1 MVHVAAAEAG
11 RKRRNRK
18 EVDVIWSRADADPI
32 PNLSRMRKIMPFIS
46 PRRNESLVLHSTE
59 ILLNPAFA
67 FLAEQN
73 ASRAEDRRLTLFHLY
88 LRAAELAIRTRS
100 GVNRFVAGGRLW
112 QRNHVALTFS
122 AKQEMLDGSPM
133 ITVKR
138 IFPEHESLD
147 EMVDAIR
154 ELLLERRRGR
164 ETRSDREMKY
174 ALQMPPFLIR
184 LGVWALHRANMWGL
198 LPRTMID
205 DDPLFTSLFI
215 ANLGSVGL
223 EAGYHH
229 LWEYGTCSLFGVV
242 GAIKERADG
251 EKYMIVNYSYDER
264 IEDGLYA
271 AISLDVIKESMENPE
286 KLL

>member
-1 MVHVAAAEAG
+1 M
-11 RKRRNRK
+11 
-18 EVDVIWSRADADPI
+18 IWSRPDGDPI
-32 PNLSRMRKIMPFIS
+32 PNLSRMRRFMPFIS

-59 ILLNPAFA
+59 ILLDRAFE
-67 FLAEQN
+67 FLEERN
-73 ASRAEDRRLTLFHLY
+73 ADRDEDRKITLFHLY
-88 LRAAELAIRTRS
+88 LRSCQIALHTRS

-112 QRNHVALTFS
+112 QRNHAAITFS
-122 AKQEMLDGSPM
+122 AKQEMLDGAPM

-154 ELLLERRRGR
+154 ADLLARRRGR
-164 ETRSDREMKY
+164 ETRSDKEMKF
-174 ALQMPPFLIR
+174 ALQMPPTVVR
-184 LGVWALHRANMWGL
+184 LGVWAMHRANMWGL
-198 LPRTMID
+198 LSRKMID

-229 LWEYGTCSLFGVV
+229 LWEYGTCSLFGVI
-242 GAIKERADG
+242 GAIRERADG
-251 EKYMIVNYSYDER
+251 QRAMTVNYSYDER

-271 AISLDVIKESMENPE
+271 AITLDVIKEGVESPE

>member
-1 MVHVAAAEAG
+1 M
-11 RKRRNRK
+11 
-18 EVDVIWSRADADPI
+18 IWSRADADPI
-32 PNLSRMRKIMPFIS
+32 PNLSRLRRFMPFVS
-46 PRRNESLVLHSTE
+46 PRRNESLILHSTE
-59 ILLNPAFA
+59 IRLNPAFE
-67 FLAEQN
+67 FLAESN
-73 ASRAEDRRLTLFHLY
+73 ANREKDRRLTLFHLY

-112 QRNHVALTFS
+112 QRNHVAITFS

-138 IFPEHESLD
+138 IFPEHESLE
-147 EMVDAIR
+147 EMIDAIR

-164 ETRSDREMKY
+164 ETRSDKEMKY
-174 ALQMPPFLIR
+174 ALELPPSVVR

-205 DDPLFTSLFI
+205 DDPLFTSLFV

-223 EAGYHH
+223 EAGFHH
-229 LWEYGTCSLFGVV
+229 LWEYGTCSLFGVI
-242 GAIKERADG
+242 GTIREREDG
-251 EKYMIVNYSYDER
+251 EKCMTVNYSYDDR

-271 AISLDVIKESMENPE
+271 AISLDSIKESLENPE